1 MLEFLQLLKQRYQI
15 IANTRNSNENQNTV
29 FQKNLETLS
38 LAESFLQKGRLIEE
52 NPVHSLQIAV
62 IGPTQAGKSS
72 VSNLL
77 LGSKDAGVSPLAG
90 FTVHP
95 QAFCYGVEDKEYSWL
110 KAYFKGFQQV
120 TQSELTRNQYQCY
133 SLTELDHNSSSPL
146 PPAILWDTPDF
157 DSIDAGGYQEGVLR
171 TFALA
176 DIIVL
181 VVSKEKYADQSVWD
195 AMTLLAPLN
204 QPTLI
209 VVNKLVENSTA
220 VILQSLQEKWRQA
233 RNDSFPEVIPLL
245 YQSGGKLDEW
255 PSDEFNRGVRLFKA
269 AQKKSNRRKH
279 SDYEHQLLNSH
290 WKAWIEPVIAEHV
303 VIKEWSRLLDE
314 CSKEALENYHRDFLN
329 HPQHYETF
337 QIALAKLLRLL
348 EIPGLAGMLVTTR
361 KILTWPVRQV
371 AKLSGMGRTHEKLSD
386 TSHEVE
392 LLNQISEH
400 VLISVADKILD
411 KIDQHPDQ
419 SQWWK
424 ELNSLLRKQRESI
437 LHSFQSSVKTYH
449 AGFQEEIENI
459 AHRLYYKLQEQPITL
474 NSLRAT
480 RVTTDA
486 AAVALALHTGGIGL
500 HDLLI
505 TPAMLSITSLLA
517 ESALGGYMATVEAE
531 LKQKQSETVK
541 QQLFN
546 QSLKDRLSELPDM
559 MALSGRFN
567 ISKEELHRAEQQLKE
582 KKHGLRIF

>member
-15 IANTRNSNENQNTV
+15 IANTRNSNGHQSAV
-29 FQKNLETLS
+29 FQQRLETLS
-38 LAESFLQKGRLIEE
+38 LAESFLQKGRLIEGH
-52 NPVHSLQIAV
+52 PVHPLQIAV

-95 QAFCYGVEDKEYSWL
+95 QAFCYGVHDKEYSWL
-110 KAYFKGFQQV
+110 KDYFKGFQQV
-120 TQSELTRNQYQCY
+120 AQSELTRDRYQCY
-133 SLTELDHNSSSPL
+133 SLTELDDDSSSPL

-157 DSIDAGGYQEGVLR
+157 DSIDARGYQEGVLK

-195 AMTLLAPLN
+195 AMTILAPLN

-209 VVNKLVENSTA
+209 VVNKLVESA
-220 VILQSLQEKWRQA
+220 QPVILQSLQEKWRQA

-245 YQSGGKLDEW
+245 YQRGGKLDEW
-255 PSDEFNRGVRLFKA
+255 PTDEYNRVVRLFKA

-279 SDYEHQLLNSH
+279 SDYEHQLLKSH
-290 WKAWIEPVIAEHV
+290 WQGWVEPVISEHE

-314 CSKEALENYHRDFLN
+314 SGKEALDNYHRDYLN
-329 HPQHYETF
+329 HPHHYETF
-337 QIALAKLLRLL
+337 KNALAKLLRLL

-371 AKLSGMGRTHEKLSD
+371 AKLGRMENRHEKFSD

-392 LLNQISEH
+392 LLNQIAEH
-400 VLISVADKILD
+400 LLISVADKILD

-424 ELNSLLRKQRESI
+424 ELNSLLRKQRGSI
-437 LHSFQSSVKTYH
+437 LQSFQSSVKTYH

-459 AHRLYYKLQEQPITL
+459 AHRLYHKLQEQPVTL

-486 AAVALALHTGGIGL
+486 AAVAIALHTGGIGL
-500 HDLLI
+500 HDLII

-531 LKQKQSETVK
+531 LKQKQSKTVK
-541 QQLFN
+541 HRLIN
-546 QSLKDRLSELPDM
+546 QSLTDRLLELPDM
-559 MALSGRFN
+559 VALSSRFN
-567 ISKEELHRAEQQLKE
+567 ISKEELHRAEEQLKE
-582 KKHGLRIF
+582 KRHGLRIF